1 MQRLTRSSLWMRGRG
16 VGLAAGLMA
25 VTLPSGLLM
34 GGQLA
39 GRQTGPSERHSR
51 SRAVQAVP
59 DRSRP
64 HWGRPDLASLTLLR
78 HAVAD
83 EANRTFTAVAGCDAR
98 ARAEEPTD
106 RSTGF
111 RRCAFSSLARA
122 GTAGGLNGR
131 MLLSLSGQAPRGC
144 ARLVRLLAGASLTL
158 GNASQGTLRHVLG
171 RARWPDVRAAARWIR
186 ASARIAR
193 RVAASPRWAPACV
206 ARRSADSQSAA

>member
-1 MQRLTRSSLWMRGRG
+1 MTWMRGRG

-25 VTLPSGLLM
+25 ITLPSGLLM

-39 GRQTGPSERHSR
+39 RLQAGPSEPHSGL
-51 SRAVQAVP
+51 RARQAGP

-64 HWGRPDLASLTLLR
+64 HWCRPDLASVKLLR
-78 HAVAD
+78 HAVAED
-83 EANRTFTAVAGCDAR
+83 ANRTLAAVAGCDAR
-98 ARAEEPTD
+98 ARADQPRD
-106 RSTGF
+106 RSSGF

-131 MLLSLSGQAPRGC
+131 MLFSLSGQAPREC

-171 RARWPDVRAAARWIR
+171 RARWPDVRAASRWIR

-193 RVAASPRWAPACV
+193 GVAASPRWAPACV
-206 ARRSADSQSAA
+206 ARRSADSPLAA